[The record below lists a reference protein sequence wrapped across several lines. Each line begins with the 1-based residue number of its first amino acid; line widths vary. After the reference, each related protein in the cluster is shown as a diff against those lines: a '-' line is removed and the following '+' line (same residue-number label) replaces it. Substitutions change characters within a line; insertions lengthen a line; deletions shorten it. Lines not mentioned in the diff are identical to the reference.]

1 MGVRRALRARVE
13 TDVATAAAPP
23 RMVELRHDR
32 LGAQRGN
39 CVRSDALMA
48 RSTLFRRPE
57 FPPIDGW
64 AVADESSDEFRI
76 AQIAELPQFLRRPRV
91 LEQDLVNIKGIH
103 LTTPEAVNR

>member
-1 MGVRRALRARVE
+1 
-13 TDVATAAAPP
+13 
-23 RMVELRHDR
+23 
-32 LGAQRGN
+32 
-39 CVRSDALMA
+39 VRSEAPMT

>member
-1 MGVRRALRARVE
+1 M
-13 TDVATAAAPP
+13 T
-23 RMVELRHDR
+23 
-32 LGAQRGN
+32 
-39 CVRSDALMA
+39 RSAV
-48 RSTLFRRPE
+48 FRRPI

-76 AQIAELPQFLRRPRV
+76 AHVGELLQFLRRPRV

>member
-1 MGVRRALRARVE
+1 MTLA
-13 TDVATAAAPP
+13 
-23 RMVELRHDR
+23 
-32 LGAQRGN
+32 
-39 CVRSDALMA
+39 
-48 RSTLFRRPE
+48 TLFRRRE

-76 AQIAELPQFLRRPRV
+76 AQIAELPQFLGRPRV

>member
-1 MGVRRALRARVE
+1 MTGATTLSSRPRRTLSSLSHAI
-13 TDVATAAAPP
+13 DP
-23 RMVELRHDR
+23 R
-32 LGAQRGN
+32 RGN
-39 CVRSDALMA
+39 CVRSEAPMT

>member
-1 MGVRRALRARVE
+1 MCGRTLL
-13 TDVATAAAPP
+13 TTKPGQ
-23 RMVELRHDR
+23 ELPEHPD
-32 LGAQRGN
+32 RGN
-39 CVRSDALMA
+39 CVRSEAPMT

>member
-13 TDVATAAAPP
+13 TGVATAAAPP
-23 RMVELRHDR
+23 RMVALRHDR

-39 CVRSDALMA
+39 CVRSEAPMT